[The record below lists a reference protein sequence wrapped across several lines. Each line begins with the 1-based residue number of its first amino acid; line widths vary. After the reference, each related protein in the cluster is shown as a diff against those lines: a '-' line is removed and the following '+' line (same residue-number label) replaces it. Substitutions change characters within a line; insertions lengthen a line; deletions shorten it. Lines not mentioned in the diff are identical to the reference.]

1 MLRMKNFFSSRTSPD
16 QFTTFA
22 ILYMVPVVHEL
33 GDPWWSWSGRHA
45 LLLLEGLILAVITF
59 IALNMSPV
67 TFMLFAA
74 MRHGV

>member
-1 MLRMKNFFSSRTSPD
+1 
-16 QFTTFA
+16 
-22 ILYMVPVVHEL
+22 
-33 GDPWWSWSGRHA
+33 
-45 LLLLEGLILAVITF
+45 VITF